1 MIRAKDIMTTEVI
14 TISPEAE
21 IAQAAKILLDKHI
34 NGLPVVEKGRLVGI
48 ICQSDLV
55 TLQKRMPIPS
65 VFNLLDSLIPLVS
78 SRGVEKEVKK
88 ITAMTVSEAMTRNPV
103 TVSPDADLEDVAT
116 TMIEKNLHTL
126 PVLDGG
132 KLVGIIG
139 KEDVLRTLIAEKKGD
154 S

>member
-1 MIRAKDIMTTEVI
+1 
-14 TISPEAE
+14 
-21 IAQAAKILLDKHI
+21 
-34 NGLPVVEKGRLVGI
+34 VEKGRLVGI